1 MKYECRV
8 LSLTSWGEKGRKA
21 KEIYTPS
28 CIRIPRDISNE
39 SIEHSSR
46 IFPLVGGGGPGCGNR
61 SSYNWTKVS
70 RVPFERK
77 LAVTRSGFRGKPQT
91 KKTNKGIKGK

>member
-61 SSYNWTKVS
+61 SSYNWTKPS
-70 RVPFERK
+70 RVLFERK
-77 LAVTRSGFRGKPQT
+77 LAVIPFWLQGETASKE
-91 KKTNKGIKGK
+91 NE